1 MIIPGYSRIMSRIMF
16 RNKLRMEEFKK
27 EMRKVYSTS
36 ICKHTLDEAPMAYKD
51 TELIKNYIGDSVK
64 LISV

>member
-1 MIIPGYSRIMSRIMF
+1 
-16 RNKLRMEEFKK
+16 
-27 EMRKVYSTS
+27 MRKVYSTS
-36 ICKHTLDEAPMAYKD
+36 ICKHTVDEAPMAYKD